1 MIPVGRGP
9 DHAGSSRRQASRT
22 AAQYTH
28 CRARTGAAGH
38 THALV
43 TPVRHRTAARPPA
56 AAARHR
62 RGPTLITHRP
72 MSTIRCPVA
81 WWGFR
86 VPLAMLNTCGTHCA
100 PGASVPSS
108 MVAAAV
114 LDGGVVTHAAP
125 HPGGP
130 QNRAALGG
138 QHPLAVGCML
148 GPPNITIQR
157 DRVSNSTTARASIVW
172 ARLAAALPPPVS

>member
-1 MIPVGRGP
+1 M
-9 DHAGSSRRQASRT
+9 
-22 AAQYTH
+22 
-28 CRARTGAAGH
+28 
-38 THALV
+38 
-43 TPVRHRTAARPPA
+43 
-56 AAARHR
+56 AAARITRGQAAGKPPALPHSTRTAGHALAPLATHTHLSHR
-62 RGPTLITHRP
+62 YGAALPLGHPLRP
-72 MSTIRCPVA
+72 HGTAEDPLSSHTVLCRQFVGPVA